1 MRDVYLCY
9 CIIVSCIQHGSS
21 HLDINCYLELDRG
34 RDAECPARPWSS
46 GSVVTLPV
54 SVTSNNYT
62 IICDMFLIIV
72 LLTSASA
79 IKCNFGSFIHKQ
91 RWTMSTSAQ
100 NCIIMATLQ
109 NIAVLQCATPLQ
121 CQCKVQYQYFTH
133 FHFTLTSVII
143 LLAPH
148 WIVKCLNFSNSTCFI
163 TRRFKWFWIKLVLR
177 HQRYYSIIEWLLTF
191 ESLIDLIL
199 WDYDDCN
206 AEKPSDPSP
215 TPTHS

>member
-1 MRDVYLCY
+1 
-9 CIIVSCIQHGSS
+9 
-21 HLDINCYLELDRG
+21 
-34 RDAECPARPWSS
+34 
-46 GSVVTLPV
+46 
-54 SVTSNNYT
+54 
-62 IICDMFLIIV
+62 
-72 LLTSASA
+72 
-79 IKCNFGSFIHKQ
+79 
-91 RWTMSTSAQ
+91 MSTSAQ

-109 NIAVLQCATPLQ
+109 NIAVLQYIYLPVLQCATPLQ

-148 WIVKCLNFSNSTCFI
+148 WIVKCFNFSNSTCFI
-163 TRRFKWFWIKLVLR
+163 TLRFKWFWIKLVLR

-206 AEKPSDPSP
+206 AEKPSDSVTNPNTLLELCNGMIWIPSFNP
-215 TPTHS
+215 SWPATHKLFHNWIELLFNRGDMGYINKNNTSISHFIILHTSCASLVKFYTFEENEIP